1 MDKTNIESLMER
13 LQEIKEEQ
21 KSLSEQEAN
30 VKSLIFDWLEEEGFE
45 KYESEHCTV
54 RLQARNKKDYGPE
67 LRAKEA
73 ELKEL
78 KKLQDDLGD
87 YEVVSTETS
96 LVYAAPKTPTVS
108 SF

>member
-1 MDKTNIESLMER
+1 MDTTNIERLMEL
-13 LQEIKEEQ
+13 LQEIKEKQ
-21 KSLSEQEAN
+21 KSLTEQEA
-30 VKSLIFDWLEEEGFE
+30 VIKDSICALLDEEGIE

-67 LRAKEA
+67 FRAKEA

-78 KKLQDDLGD
+78 KKLKDDLGD

-96 LVYAAPKTPTVS
+96 LVYAAPKTPAVP

>member
-1 MDKTNIESLMER
+1 MDTANIESLMER
-13 LQEIKEEQ
+13 LQEIKGEQ

-30 VKSLIFDWLEEEGFE
+30 VKSLISDWLEEEGFE

-87 YEVVSTETS
+87 YEIVSTETS
-96 LVYAAPKTPTVS
+96 LVYAAPKTPAVP

>member
-1 MDKTNIESLMER
+1 MDTIKMESLMKR

-21 KSLSEQEAN
+21 KSLIHSEAVIKEDIRALFN
-30 VKSLIFDWLEEEGFE
+30 EEGLE

-54 RLQARNKKDYGPE
+54 RLQARDKKDYGPTF
-67 LRAKEA
+67 RAKEA

-78 KKLQDDLGD
+78 KKLKDDLGD

-96 LVYAAPKTPTVS
+96 LVYAAPKTPAVP